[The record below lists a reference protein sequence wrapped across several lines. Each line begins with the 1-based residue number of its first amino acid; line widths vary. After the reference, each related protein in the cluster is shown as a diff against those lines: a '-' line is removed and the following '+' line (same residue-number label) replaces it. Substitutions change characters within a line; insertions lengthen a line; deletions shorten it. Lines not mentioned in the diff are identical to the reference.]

1 MLNAVDFVLVKF
13 EMLTQLF
20 STYEISI
27 IYSPPQAVRPKTKD
41 MKTIYLQETRML
53 DGIVHRYNLKI
64 NEEQNLRF
72 ERMLSEAGLEYYH
85 N

>member
-1 MLNAVDFVLVKF
+1 
-13 EMLTQLF
+13 MLTQLF
-20 STYEISI
+20 STWEIGI
-27 IYSPPQAVRPKTKD
+27 IYSPPQVSRPKTKD
-41 MKTIYLQETRML
+41 MKNIYLQENQML

>member
-1 MLNAVDFVLVKF
+1 
-13 EMLTQLF
+13 
-20 STYEISI
+20 
-27 IYSPPQAVRPKTKD
+27 
-41 MKTIYLQETRML
+41 MKNIYLQENQML
-53 DGIVHRYNLKI
+53 GGIVHRYNLKI